1 MKLLGKLSDVMA
13 RGLDIAIKSL
23 FGVACVAL
31 SIMVLL
37 VAGNVVMRYIFKKPL
52 AGSVELIEMLMVIIA
67 FFVMPY
73 TAIKGEH
80 VRIDIITSRLS
91 RRAQAILGSIAFF
104 LSTAIVAA
112 IFYQSSLSAI
122 FYINHPERATTVLA
136 IPFAPF
142 RVVIAV
148 GFLLLCLALFRLIFN
163 VYPPTERS
171 NKD

>member
-1 MKLLGKLSDVMA
+1 MKLLGELPDVMT
-13 RGLDIAIKSL
+13 RGLDIVIKSL

-37 VAGNVVMRYIFKKPL
+37 VAGNVVMRYIFNKPL
-52 AGSVELIEMLMVIIA
+52 AGSVELIEMLMIIIA

-73 TAIKGEH
+73 TAIKGDH
-80 VRIDIITSRLS
+80 VRINLITSRLS
-91 RRAQAILGSIAFF
+91 KRTKAIMGSIAFF
-104 LSTAIVAA
+104 LSTVILAI

-122 FYINHPERATTVLA
+122 FYIHHPERATTVLS

-148 GFLLLCLALFRLIFN
+148 GFLLLCLALFRLVFN
-163 VYPPTERS
+163 VYPPAERS